1 MITENFCTITL
12 QPVPSHE
19 FFSTIGNRRTN
30 TLKPIFKTFF
40 FEKISSCIEH
50 IECLL
55 KQMIERLKQKGCV
68 VTLLDLKNVFGE
80 VNHNLLI
87 ESLKVCHVPALI
99 ILLNCRI
106 AVATRGYDF

>member
-1 MITENFCTITL
+1 MITENFRIITL
-12 QPVPSHE
+12 QPVPSNE
-19 FFSTIGNRRTN
+19 FFSIIGNRRTN

-68 VTLLDLKNVFGE
+68 VTLLDLKNAFGE
-80 VNHNLLI
+80 VSHNLLI

-99 ILLNCRI
+99 IPLNCRI
-106 AVATRGYDF
+106 AVATHGYDS